1 MHRVGFTNHRSP
13 ASGDHTTQGFPE
25 PPEPSRPSNARLS
38 DRELTILCVMSE
50 NPAASD
56 RELSTLLSLPASTIA
71 AARARTR
78 RLGLWRPRFELHPAL
93 AGSVPR
99 AVAWGIA
106 AKGAT
111 SADLNQVPH
120 TLARLSASGVF
131 AFRGGMY
138 FALLLPGDFN
148 RLASLQA
155 ALMELRAE
163 GTREF
168 LLNTYDSVEF
178 AAGPDVQRAYH
189 RPTALLAKLLLR
201 PACPPRTLIPSPRPD
216 EPGLAFTDLGV
227 KQTHVLIELLAHAEK
242 SHSEI
247 GGAYG
252 YSTNAVAHI
261 KSRLVRERVLRHSFH
276 ANLPLLG
283 YPYSLFIARAHRPLP
298 LQDNWRLLRDVGG
311 LTSAPVTFAYS
322 RTASAAYFP
331 FRTLEAAREG
341 ATVYRAQ
348 CEGLQMRS
356 DPHGY
361 VTAAAQTRRVG
372 YCAPRDLVSQS
383 FKQFF
388 TEDSAVDGAL

>member
-1 MHRVGFTNHRSP
+1 MHRMGFTNHRSP
-13 ASGDHTTQGFPE
+13 ATGDHTTQGFPE
-25 PPEPSRPSNARLS
+25 PPEPARPASARLS

-56 RELSTLLSLPASTIA
+56 RELATLLLLPASTIA
-71 AARARTR
+71 ATRARTR
-78 RLGLWRPRFELHPAL
+78 RLGLWRPRFELHPL
-93 AGSVPR
+93 LVGSVPR
-99 AVAWGIA
+99 VVAWGMA

-111 SADLNQVPH
+111 PADLNQIPH

-148 RLASLQA
+148 RLPSLQA
-155 ALMELRAE
+155 ALLELRAE

-168 LLNTYDSVEF
+168 LLNSYDSVEF
-178 AAGPDVQRAYH
+178 AAGPEVQRAYH
-189 RPTALLAKLLLR
+189 KPTALLARLLAR
-201 PACPPRTLIPSPRPD
+201 PACPPRFLIPSPRPD
-216 EPGLAFTDLGV
+216 EPGLAFSDLGV
-227 KQTHVLIELLAHAEK
+227 KQTHVLTELLAHPQK
-242 SHSEI
+242 SHFEI

-283 YPYSLFIARAHRPLP
+283 YSYSLFMARAHRPLD
-298 LQDNWRLLRDVGG
+298 LQDNWKLLRDIGG

-331 FRTLEAAREG
+331 FRTLDAAREG
-341 ATVYRAQ
+341 ATVYREQ
-348 CEGLQMRS
+348 CERLQMRS
-356 DPHGY
+356 DPHVY
-361 VTAAAQTRRVG
+361 ITATSQTRRVG

-388 TEDSAVDGAL
+388 TDDSALEGAA